1 MSLPVPAAAV
11 KPSRFSRPVKPA
23 AYAACNLYEHLG
35 LLTLEIVGQPS
46 RRHAINKWYRVTR
59 LASDFGLAFRL
70 NAACGDK
77 LAAGAESHEVLLDGP
92 RTSCTCP
99 GHTYT
104 GGCKH
109 VEALAALVAQGR
121 LS

>member
-1 MSLPVPAAAV
+1 MCTVP
-11 KPSRFSRPVKPA
+11 PFSRPVKTHTGH
-23 AYAACNLYEHLG
+23 NLYEHEG
-35 LLTLEIVGQPS
+35 LLTLEIVSG
-46 RRHAINKWYRVTR
+46 RKNAWYRVTR

-77 LAAGAESHEVLLDGP
+77 LAAGCESHEVLLDG
-92 RTSCTCP
+92 RATSCTCP
-99 GHTYT
+99 GHSYT

-109 VEALAALVAQGR
+109 VSALIQLVREGK